1 MIYTQ
6 YLLITYFLRNMGKFV
21 NKREQAHADEI
32 NQTDRAYP
40 IRWETVPDQH
50 PQWNYNSAGGI
61 LGRDRFV
68 TCLLAGLRKAALKPV
83 ILKNFKRLSKIN
95 RKIISIF
102 RMPERGFIA
111 VYQSGP

>member
-1 MIYTQ
+1 
-6 YLLITYFLRNMGKFV
+6 MGKFV

-61 LGRDRFV
+61 LVRDRFI
-68 TCLLAGLRKAALKPV
+68 TCLLAGLRKEALK
-83 ILKNFKRLSKIN
+83 F
-95 RKIISIF
+95 RKTPKSSPGQARKSISIF
-102 RMPERGFIA
+102 RTPHKGFIA
-111 VYQSGP
+111 AYQSGP